1 MLKRISTYMVSS
13 KIQSNQI
20 QSNQIQ
26 SNPIESNPIQSN
38 QVAFLPL
45 PKPVVVHN
53 SENFN
58 SEKYFLT

>member
-1 MLKRISTYMVSS
+1 MVSS

-45 PKPVVVHN
+45 PKPEVVHN

-58 SEKYFLT
+58 SEKNFLT